1 MVNVELTD
9 VDWLEVTVFAV
20 VLAVYR
26 IGISKAPVDNL
37 TFVAVGDR
45 ELGIPE
51 FNFSRSTD

>member
-20 VLAVYR
+20 VLTVYR
-26 IGISKAPVDNL
+26 IGIPEAPVDNL
-37 TFVAVGDR
+37 TFVAVGDGK
-45 ELGIPE
+45 LGIPE